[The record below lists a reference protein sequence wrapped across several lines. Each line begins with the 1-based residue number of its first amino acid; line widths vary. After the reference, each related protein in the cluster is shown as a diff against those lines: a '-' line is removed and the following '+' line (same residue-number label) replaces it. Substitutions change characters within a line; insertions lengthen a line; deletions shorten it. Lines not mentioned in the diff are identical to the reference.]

1 MFTGIIE
8 EVGRVESLNLNSGFG
23 LIEINANKVLE
34 GTKIGD
40 SIASNGVCLTVLE
53 MTSSSFKANIMGE
66 TLDKSTLGNLKIGDK
81 INLERAM
88 KLEDRFGGHIVS
100 GHIDGIGKIVS
111 IDKKED
117 GTWFTISSS
126 KNVLKYIIYKGSISI
141 DGISLTVAYV
151 DDNTF
156 KVSVIPHTLENTIL
170 CDKKLESLV
179 NLECDV
185 VGKYIEKLIPKKD
198 EAENVQ
204 SKSNITLEFLR
215 ENGF

>member
-1 MFTGIIE
+1 MFTGIVE
-8 EVGRVESLNLNSGFG
+8 EVGSLEKLTLGGGFG
-23 LIEINANKVLE
+23 VIEIRANKVLE
-34 GTKIGD
+34 NTKIGD

-53 MTSSSFKANIMGE
+53 MTKSSFKANVMGE
-66 TLDKSTLGNLKIGDK
+66 TLEKSSLGSLKSGNK

-100 GHIDGIGKIVS
+100 GHIDGVGKITD
-111 IDKKED
+111 IEKKVD
-117 GTWFTISSS
+117 GTWFTISAS
-126 KNVLKYIIYKGSISI
+126 KEILKYIIYKGSIAI

-151 DDNTF
+151 DDEKF

-170 CDKKLESLV
+170 CEKKVQSVV

-185 VGKYIEKLIPKKD
+185 VGKYIEKLVNNKD
-198 EAENVQ
+198 EEIKNESNV
-204 SKSNITLEFLR
+204 TMEFLR